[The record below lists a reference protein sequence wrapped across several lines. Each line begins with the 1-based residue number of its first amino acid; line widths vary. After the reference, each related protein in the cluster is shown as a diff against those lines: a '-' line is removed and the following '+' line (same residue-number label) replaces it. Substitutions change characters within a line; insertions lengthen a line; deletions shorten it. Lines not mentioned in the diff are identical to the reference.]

1 MFGKTIEKNDSEETP
16 QKYNNTRGRRRF
28 YGRKKYRKPFF
39 VEAVTTDESS
49 SAQLPEK
56 KTRGS
61 AGFDLKAFED
71 GEIAP
76 GQILTKVRTGI
87 RIKVPFG
94 TVGMITPRSG
104 LSCKGLTIIN
114 SPGIIDS
121 DYRGELMINFFN
133 CGSETISWKAGD
145 RIAQILFVPVKVG
158 NMTLVPEFSPDKFE
172 NTRNEDGFG
181 STGEN

>member
-1 MFGKTIEKNDSEETP
+1 
-16 QKYNNTRGRRRF
+16 
-28 YGRKKYRKPFF
+28 
-39 VEAVTTDESS
+39 
-49 SAQLPEK
+49 
-56 KTRGS
+56 
-61 AGFDLKAFED
+61 
-71 GEIAP
+71 
-76 GQILTKVRTGI
+76 
-87 RIKVPFG
+87 
-94 TVGMITPRSG
+94 VGMITPRSG

-158 NMTLVPEFSPDKFE
+158 DMTLVPEFSPDKFE